1 MEALGCLASKPMWFT
16 FVLHSFYGCISGH
29 RSTLYPEIWSAS
41 WAIWHQGA
49 IKVIFHLIQT
59 HSFIGPSAN
68 LKGPHNSSLIFIFY
82 FLFWSCEGLK
92 IKQIYSW
99 YILEI
104 FYPSQSSS
112 KREERDSVSFLTN
125 RMQQRTGKFSGRSKL
140 LSRVEPMRFQHHK
153 ENIEWRKKAEVL
165 LLHRWAQVQV
175 KAHSLL
181 GMLSIPYSLSAMFS
195 LVTNFN
201 STSAIKNNVCFFPK
215 GELIRYPRQER
226 FIFWLIA

>member
-49 IKVIFHLIQT
+49 TKVIFHLIRT

-140 LSRVEPMRFQHHK
+140 LSK
-153 ENIEWRKKAEVL
+153 IS
-165 LLHRWAQVQV
+165 WAYLFKYFSGLYFVPV
-175 KAHSLL
+175 
-181 GMLSIPYSLSAMFS
+181 MCVFIIPTISHCFDYLYLYSMS
-195 LVTNFN
+195 
-201 STSAIKNNVCFFPK
+201 
-215 GELIRYPRQER
+215 
-226 FIFWLIA
+226 